1 LALFDSL
8 IQRLQNTR
16 INGRNHIYRR
26 IQFFLR
32 HSRFPCIRKAP
43 LYSWVAQSHHRHRQ
57 ANEHL
62 FSVSETFRSMGVA
75 IESSKISFLQNAH
88 SFRHPMVDE
97 SSKKRSSRY
106 IEPAFSG
113 SFPIRNPELEL
124 ETFTTPA
131 SPHRSGRKK
140 NSL

>member
-43 LYSWVAQSHHRHRQ
+43 VYSRIAEPHHRHRQ

-62 FSVSETFRSMGVA
+62 FSVSETLHGMGVA
-75 IESSKISFLQNAH
+75 IEGSKISCLQNA
-88 SFRHPMVDE
+88 SLLSDSTPVSGLE
-97 SSKKRSSRY
+97 SGKSPFIPLLQKGER
-106 IEPAFSG
+106 G
-113 SFPIRNPELEL
+113 GIRNSKPE
-124 ETFTTPA
+124 T
-131 SPHRSGRKK
+131 
-140 NSL
+140 